1 MAVGRHGRDASNESD
16 GPTYAARVQP
26 RGDAVTMADIARL
39 AGVSMAT
46 TSRALSNAPGVAPAT
61 RERVLRIAEELDYV
75 VSPEASGLSGGSTGR
90 VGVVVPHLSRWFFG
104 EMLEGIESILGAA
117 RLDMLLYHVG
127 DAADR
132 QSFFRLLPARRKVDA
147 VLVVGIPVSAE
158 EQERLA
164 LLGVGVVAAGGQF
177 APYPYVSVDD
187 LAAGRQALDHLLF
200 LGHRRIAMIDAIDP
214 NETSWPVDG
223 RALAY
228 TTALRDADL
237 PVEEELFVRV
247 PWGATSGAE
256 AMGRL
261 LSLREP
267 PTAVFA
273 HSDEIAI
280 GALRTLRKAGLRVP
294 EDMSVIGIDDHP
306 MAEQLDLTTVHQD
319 VRRQGELA
327 ARLVTRLLDGD
338 DVATSTMLPTRLV
351 ARGSTAPPRP
361 DLRRRAEGHPS
372 SPSP

>member
-1 MAVGRHGRDASNESD
+1 MAGGRVERDTTPAEVES
-16 GPTYAARVQP
+16 TIAARVQV
-26 RGDAVTMADIARL
+26 RGESVTMADIARL

-46 TSRALSNAPGVAPAT
+46 TSRALSNASGVAPAT
-61 RERVLRIAEELDYV
+61 REKVLRIAEELNYV

-104 EMLEGIESILGAA
+104 EMLEGIESVLGTA
-117 RLDMLLYHVG
+117 RLDVLLYHVG

-132 QSFFRLLPARRKVDA
+132 QAFFNLLPARRKVDA
-147 VLVVGIPVSAE
+147 VLVVGIPVGAE

-164 LLGVGVVAAGGQF
+164 LLGVGVVAAGGQY
-177 APYPYVSVDD
+177 APYPYVSIDD
-187 LAAGRQALDHLLF
+187 GEAGRQALDHLLF

-228 TTALRDADL
+228 TTALHEAGL
-237 PVEEELFVRV
+237 PVEEELFLRV
-247 PWGATSGAE
+247 PWGPSSGAE

-261 LSLREP
+261 LSLHEP

-273 HSDEIAI
+273 HSDEIAV
-280 GALRTLRKAGLRVP
+280 GALRSLRKAGLRVP
-294 EDMSVIGIDDHP
+294 DDMSVIGIDDHP

-319 VRRQGELA
+319 VRRQGELSA
-327 ARLVTRLLDGD
+327 QLVTRMLDGE
-338 DVATSTMLPTRLV
+338 DVAPSTILPTRLV

-361 DLRRRAEGHPS
+361 DPRRRAADRGESTH
-372 SPSP
+372 